1 MNRLLLQAAC
11 ACLLSLFVFPSYAQ
25 ISRVGSNATFDVAT
39 WNTEWFGAPGSGPNN
54 DALQVQ
60 NVKDIMEG
68 SEIELWAVQEISNLP
83 RFDELMNA
91 LGPDW
96 QGQLATNSGSQRI
109 GFVWDTR
116 VVTKR
121 SISHIL
127 ESFSTDFAGRPPLK
141 GEFLIALPDTS
152 MIVTLINVHMKAFGD
167 ADSYQKRVNASA
179 RVKNHIDFSSLA
191 SASVVFLGDM
201 NDELLSSTYANQ
213 VSPYQNFVSDTAN
226 YLAVSLPL
234 EVNDRFSWIGGSPG
248 SNLDHII
255 ISKRLAA
262 SYIPGSG
269 NTMDGLKSLIGFTAQ
284 TSDHVPVYASFGS
297 SVVLDT
303 EDENAVP
310 AAFSVLDLYPNP
322 ATREVSLT
330 IASPRPAEA
339 RFEIY
344 NSLGQLILREDQDVA
359 AGSQTVTLTWD
370 ELPSG
375 MYFVRIASGSSA
387 QIKPLLVV
395 R

>member
-1 MNRLLLQAAC
+1 M
-11 ACLLSLFVFPSYAQ
+11 
-25 ISRVGSNATFDVAT
+25 
-39 WNTEWFGAPGSGPNN
+39 
-54 DALQVQ
+54 
-60 NVKDIMEG
+60 
-68 SEIELWAVQEISNLP
+68 
-83 RFDELMNA
+83 
-91 LGPDW
+91 
-96 QGQLATNSGSQRI
+96 
-109 GFVWDTR
+109 
-116 VVTKR
+116 
-121 SISHIL
+121 
-127 ESFSTDFAGRPPLK
+127 
-141 GEFLIALPDTS
+141 
-152 MIVTLINVHMKAFGD
+152 
-167 ADSYQKRVNASA
+167 
-179 RVKNHIDFSSLA
+179 
-191 SASVVFLGDM
+191 
-201 NDELLSSTYANQ
+201 
-213 VSPYQNFVSDTAN
+213 
-226 YLAVSLPL
+226 SLPL

-310 AAFSVLDLYPNP
+310 AAFSVRDLYPNP